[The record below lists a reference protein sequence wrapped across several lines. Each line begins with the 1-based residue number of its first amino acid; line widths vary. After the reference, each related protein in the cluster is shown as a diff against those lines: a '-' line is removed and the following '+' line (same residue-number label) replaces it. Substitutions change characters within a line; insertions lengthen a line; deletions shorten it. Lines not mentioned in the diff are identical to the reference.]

1 MQQIMGIEDKH
12 MSDDSVIYQFKSA
25 AKHQGRD
32 VTEIEVRA
40 PRMRDLKAI
49 DAVKGDVA
57 KMAKTI
63 ESLTGLTQREIDDLH
78 YEDVKGLGEIV
89 AAMFG
94 SVQQA
99 AAS

>member
-1 MQQIMGIEDKH
+1 
-12 MSDDSVIYQFKSA
+12 MSDDSVMYQFKSA

-32 VTEIEVRA
+32 ITEIEVRA

-78 YEDVKGLGEIV
+78 LDDVKGLGEIV
-89 AAMFG
+89 AGLMGVERTA
-94 SVQQA
+94 V
-99 AAS
+99 AS

>member
-1 MQQIMGIEDKH
+1 

-32 VTEIEVRA
+32 ITEIEVRA

-49 DAVKGDVA
+49 DGVKGDVA
-57 KMAKTI
+57 KVAKTI

-78 YEDVKGLGEIV
+78 FEDVKGLGEIV
-89 AAMFG
+89 AGLMG
-94 SVQQA
+94 VEPSGP
-99 AAS
+99 AS

>member
-1 MQQIMGIEDKH
+1 MQQIMGIEDKQ

>member
-1 MQQIMGIEDKH
+1 

-32 VTEIEVRA
+32 ITEIEVRA

-49 DAVKGDVA
+49 DGVKGNVA
-57 KMAKTI
+57 KVAKTI

-78 YEDVKGLGEIV
+78 YEDVKGLGQIV
-89 AAMFG
+89 AGLMGVEPA
-94 SVQQA
+94 A

>member
-1 MQQIMGIEDKH
+1 

-49 DAVKGDVA
+49 DSVKGDVA
-57 KMAKTI
+57 KVAKTI

-78 YEDVKGLGEIV
+78 YEDVKGLGQIV
-89 AAMFG
+89 AGLMGVEPAPP
-94 SVQQA
+94 
-99 AAS
+99 AS